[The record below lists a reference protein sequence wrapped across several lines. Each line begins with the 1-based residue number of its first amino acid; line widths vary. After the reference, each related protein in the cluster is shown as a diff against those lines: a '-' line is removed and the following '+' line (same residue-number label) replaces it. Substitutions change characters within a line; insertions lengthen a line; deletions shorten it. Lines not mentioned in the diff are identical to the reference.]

1 MNENQVKDVILQ
13 QNTAFRLK
21 STKLVR
27 RHKMNE
33 LEALKRLP
41 QVLVVSGIRR
51 SGKSTLLK
59 LLAEE
64 YAPDDYYYFHFEH
77 EALLDFKAA
86 DFPVFHQLLIETLG
100 ERNIFFLDEIQNIPH
115 WEVFVRRLQDQKK
128 KFFIT
133 GSNASL
139 LSSELGTRLTGRN
152 ISLELFPF
160 SFAEYLDFKKVQLTE
175 KDLAWDENKALIQK
189 HFQVYAQKGGMPE
202 YLVHQEKQILLN
214 AYDDILYRDIL
225 LRHPVDIHLL
235 REISLYCLSNC
246 GNLISY
252 NKLKNIFKLGSVNT
266 LQKYIQY
273 LEDCYLL
280 FSLRQYSHSLK
291 KQMIAPKKIYAIDP
305 GLQKMV
311 SFQHSPNL
319 GSNLENIIFLQLR
332 QKHKDL
338 YYYHTQSSREIDFA
352 VREGNQIT
360 QLIQVCWEMNNPDTR
375 AREIQALLEA
385 MEETKL
391 KTGVIVTSYQKET
404 IKHRSKTIQLI
415 PAGEFCLFRS

>member
-13 QNTAFRLK
+13 QNAAFRLK
-21 STKLVR
+21 STKLIR

-33 LEALKRLP
+33 IEALKKLP

-64 YAPDDYYYFHFEH
+64 YTADDYYYFHFEH
-77 EALLDFKAA
+77 EALLDFKAS

-100 ERNIFFLDEIQNIPH
+100 ERHTFFLDEIQNIPH

-160 SFAEYLDFKKVQLTE
+160 SFAEYLDFKKVHLTE
-175 KDLAWDENKALIQK
+175 KDLAWDENKALLQK
-189 HFQVYAQKGGMPE
+189 HFQGYAQKGGMPE

-235 REISLYCLSNC
+235 REISLY
-246 GNLISY
+246 
-252 NKLKNIFKLGSVNT
+252 
-266 LQKYIQY
+266 
-273 LEDCYLL
+273 
-280 FSLRQYSHSLK
+280 
-291 KQMIAPKKIYAIDP
+291 
-305 GLQKMV
+305 
-311 SFQHSPNL
+311 
-319 GSNLENIIFLQLR
+319 
-332 QKHKDL
+332 
-338 YYYHTQSSREIDFA
+338 
-352 VREGNQIT
+352 
-360 QLIQVCWEMNNPDTR
+360 
-375 AREIQALLEA
+375 
-385 MEETKL
+385 
-391 KTGVIVTSYQKET
+391 
-404 IKHRSKTIQLI
+404 
-415 PAGEFCLFRS
+415 